1 MSRVEARE
9 CNRMVYPGKV
19 GRKDKGRE
27 TKTKDKGQIQVLLI
41 KDSK

>member
-1 MSRVEARE
+1 MSRVEACE

-19 GRKDKGRE
+19 GRTDKGGETKIKDKDR
-27 TKTKDKGQIQVLLI
+27 IQVLLI